1 MRTIKIKYLRG
12 VQKIERFNVGDWIDL
27 RAAEEVHLKAG
38 EYKLIPLGVVAYY
51 ALTDPDTGA
60 FTWSNILELGTY
72 LPVFGQSI
80 SYSLISAF
88 ICLLLGYPVAYYIAH
103 RGPVA
108 QKFLYMLVM
117 LPMWMNFLLRTYSW
131 MTILEDNGLLTSG
144 LNYIV
149 ESINNLSG
157 LSLEPI
163 HLINTRG
170 AVVLGMVYNFLPY
183 MILPIYTV
191 MLKADHSL
199 VEAAQDLG
207 CTPFQ
212 AFYKVVLPAIM
223 PGIISGLMMA
233 FTLSIDDF
241 IISYFLSGTS
251 SQTLPIR
258 NFSMT
263 KRRVTPDMYALST
276 LIFLAILVLLVVSN
290 VISSRGDKKSAKKG
304 GAK

>member
-1 MRTIKIKYLRG
+1 MKKKSSLMTHI
-12 VQKIERFNVGDWIDL
+12 
-27 RAAEEVHLKAG
+27 AG
-38 EYKLIPLGVVAYY
+38 SPYIVWAVLFIIVPLCMVAYY
-51 ALTDPDTGA
+51 AFTDKSGNFTFDNMLSIGKYTDTI
-60 FTWSNILELGTY
+60 ILSIWLGLLAT
-72 LPVFGQSI
+72 VI
-80 SYSLISAF
+80 SLV
-88 ICLLLGYPVAYYIAH
+88 VAYPLTMIMASK
-103 RGPVA
+103 GPEK
-108 QKFLYMLVM
+108 QSRMTMLIM

-207 CTPFQ
+207 GNKLDVFRNVTIPLS
-212 AFYKVVLPAIM
+212 V
-223 PGIISGLMMA
+223 PGIVSGFTMVFVPSVSTFFISQKLG
-233 FTLSIDDF
+233 
-241 IISYFLSGTS
+241 GTG
-251 SQTLPIR
+251 T
-258 NFSMT
+258 
-263 KRRVTPDMYALST
+263 T
-276 LIFLAILVLLVVSN
+276 LIGDIIETQFQTANNFNLGASLSFVLMILIFICLAVMNKFSDDDGGVV
-290 VISSRGDKKSAKKG
+290 I
-304 GAK
+304 